1 MKNLISTL
9 LLFASFSL
17 LAQKNGHYLS
27 ATIGIPLV
35 YKTYYGAKSDL
46 SLSMEYQ
53 FIKDKN
59 GFGLGLQLEHLKYSA
74 NYTGDPN
81 VVIATCK
88 YQSTQ
93 TIGLVY
99 PSILYSLKG
108 RYLNLNLPVY
118 YLRSLYST
126 KKISLLAKVGF
137 DVNSNIYRRFTY
149 KYPVF
154 KDTCTLA
161 DLNPSIR
168 IETEQKLSYLN
179 IDALAD
185 MTFVY
190 KVSKKIAITGSLQ
203 YHYLILKKSYFFDT
217 NRLSLFLGSR
227 FKL

>member
-27 ATIGIPLV
+27 TSIGIPLF

-53 FIKDKN
+53 FLKDKN
-59 GFGLGLQLEHLKYSA
+59 GFGLGLQLEHLKYSE
-74 NYTGDPN
+74 NYTEDPN
-81 VVIATCK
+81 VLIETCK
-88 YQSTQ
+88 YYSKHAP
-93 TIGLVY
+93 IAGFSY
-99 PSILYSLKG
+99 LYSLKG
-108 RYLNLNLPVY
+108 KYVNLNLPVY
-118 YLRSLYST
+118 YIRSLYST

-154 KDTCTLA
+154 KDTCTLV

-168 IETEQKLSYLN
+168 IETEKKLSYLN

-185 MTFVY
+185 MTFAY
-190 KVSKKIAITGSLQ
+190 NVSKKIALTGSLQ

-217 NRLSLFLGSR
+217 NRLSLFLGTR